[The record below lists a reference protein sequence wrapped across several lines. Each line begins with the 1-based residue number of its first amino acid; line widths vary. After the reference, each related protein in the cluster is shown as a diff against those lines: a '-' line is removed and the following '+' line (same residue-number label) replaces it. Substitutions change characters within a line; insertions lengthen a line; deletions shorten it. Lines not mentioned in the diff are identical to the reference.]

1 MEQNSYIKMQNI
13 CKSFSGVKVLDN
25 VNLEIQKGT
34 VHAIVGENGA
44 GKSTLMK
51 ILSGIYQADSGEVYI
66 NGEKIHLNDAKDAL
80 QHGIS
85 FVHQELSMIPGMT
98 ITQNFFLGSE
108 IQRHFFLNKKEM
120 DKKAKQALASFG
132 LKVSTHTPVDT
143 LSVAQQQLVEI
154 ARAISFDAKIII
166 MDEPTASLTNSE
178 IKALFEQINRLKSM
192 DITII
197 FISHKIDELF
207 QICDGMTVLRDGKFI
222 ASKSVNEL
230 TKSDVINMMVGREMG
245 KIFPEH
251 EVQGQKI
258 VFSAKNLINK
268 KLHDISFDLKQGE
281 ILGLAGLVGAG
292 RTELAQAIYG
302 IDYLVK
308 GKLYIDGKE
317 ISQKSPRQA
326 IKNGFALVPE
336 DRKVNGLVLRQ
347 SVRYNITLA
356 IIDRIYKFF
365 IKNKE
370 LERKTLDNYFEKLSI
385 KSNGFE
391 QDCESLS
398 GGNQQKVVFA
408 KNLATDPKIII
419 LDEPTRGI
427 DVGAKSEIYNI
438 IVDLTKKGMS
448 VILISSEMEEILS
461 LSDRVLIMHEGEL
474 MKEMASDDPEFNEVD
489 IMRYAIGGV
498 SK

>member
-1 MEQNSYIKMQNI
+1 MKQNSYISMQNI

-25 VNLEIQKGT
+25 VNLEIPKGD

-51 ILSGIYQADSGEVYI
+51 VLAGIYQADSGEVYLDGQRVHI
-66 NGEKIHLNDAKDAL
+66 RDARDGL

-108 IQRHFFLNKKEM
+108 IQKHFFLNEKEM
-120 DKKAKQALASFG
+120 DKKAQEVLDSFG
-132 LKVSTHTPVDT
+132 LRLSPHTPVDT

-154 ARAISFDAKIII
+154 ARAISFDSKIII

-178 IKALFEQINRLKSM
+178 VKALFDQISRLKAM
-192 DITII
+192 GITII
-197 FISHKIDELF
+197 FISHKIDELL

-222 ASKSVNEL
+222 ASKSVKEL
-230 TKSDVINMMVGREMG
+230 TKSDIINMMVGREMG

-251 EVQGQKI
+251 ETPETGVI
-258 VFSAKNLINK
+258 FSAKNLVNK
-268 KLHDISFDLKQGE
+268 KLHDISFDLKEGE

-292 RTELAQAIYG
+292 RTELAQAIFG

-308 GKLYIDGKE
+308 GKLYLNGKE
-317 ISQKSPRQA
+317 ISQRSPRQA

-347 SVRYNITLA
+347 SVRYNMILS
-356 IIDRIYKFF
+356 IVERIYKFF
-365 IKNKE
+365 FKDHA
-370 LERKTLDNYFEKLSI
+370 LEKSTLETYFEKMSI
-385 KSNGFE
+385 KANGYG

-408 KNLATDPKIII
+408 KNLATDPKVII

-461 LSDRVLIMHEGEL
+461 LSDRILIMHEGKL
-474 MKEMASDDPEFNEVD
+474 MKEMDSDDPEFNEVD